1 MVCRARR
8 FVELHEPVSDLS
20 DVIHPFVERLPPRT
34 QMNVLLHKIKCQR
47 EARGSDVEQMVR
59 CRNERQITVHVWL
72 NEYFEIMIIAK
83 KRIKL
88 KGKK

>member
-1 MVCRARR
+1 
-8 FVELHEPVSDLS
+8 
-20 DVIHPFVERLPPRT
+20 
-34 QMNVLLHKIKCQR
+34 MNVLLHKIKCQR

-88 KGKK
+88 YKMLKSSVIFLKNVVCYKSDSSGAGIVI